1 MTEVNFKSILV
12 ILAVC
17 LLGACSSSPSDSD
30 IQKIADQGKAQ
41 ISASMTPL
49 GINFD
54 ELFDFQVKIVNK
66 ADQGNGRWLV
76 QTETRMEL
84 KKTISDLP
92 ENEQARMMALTSTMG
107 ISKKGD
113 KTAPQMSQVFLI
125 KGEKGWIATN

>member
-1 MTEVNFKSILV
+1 MTVVNFKKILV
-12 ILAVC
+12 ILTVC

-30 IQKIADQGKAQ
+30 VQKIADQGKAQ

-84 KKTISDLP
+84 KKTISDLS
-92 ENEQARMMALTSTMG
+92 ESEQVRMMALTSTMG
-107 ISKKGD
+107 VSKKGD
-113 KTAPQMSQVFLI
+113 KTAPQISQVFLI
-125 KGEKGWIATN
+125 KGENGWIATN